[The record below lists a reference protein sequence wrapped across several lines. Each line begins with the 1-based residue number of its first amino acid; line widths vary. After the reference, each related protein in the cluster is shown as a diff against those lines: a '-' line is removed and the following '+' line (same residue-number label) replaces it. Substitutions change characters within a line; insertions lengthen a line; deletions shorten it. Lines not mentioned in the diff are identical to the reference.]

1 MTVTVY
7 NQAGEPV
14 GEMELNDRIWAAE
27 GNQGLLHQAVV
38 AVQANARRGTSD
50 TLRRGEVAGGGRKP
64 WRQKG
69 TGRARA
75 GSIRSPL
82 WRKGGVA
89 FGPHPR
95 SYRQEL
101 PRKMRHAALRA
112 ALSAR
117 AQAGDVVVLDQLE
130 MAQPKTHDMATL
142 LGRLKA
148 DRALVVTEETRRE
161 VVLSTRNI
169 AKSETVT
176 AADLSAYTVLRH
188 PKLVLTRAAA
198 QRIEEVLG

>member
-7 NQAGEPV
+7 NQAGEAV
-14 GEMELNDRIWAAE
+14 GEMELSDRVWNAE
-27 GNQGLLHQAVV
+27 VNRGLLHQASV
-38 AVQANARRGTSD
+38 AAEANVRHGTSD

-69 TGRARA
+69 TGRARQ

-101 PRKMRHAALRA
+101 PRKMRQAALRA
-112 ALSAR
+112 ALSSR
-117 AQAGDVVVLDQLE
+117 AQAGNVVVLDALEFAQPRTKE
-130 MAQPKTHDMATL
+130 MAAL
-142 LGRLKA
+142 LSRLGA
-148 DRALVVTEETRRE
+148 DRALVVTEEARRD
-161 VVLSTRNI
+161 VVLSARNLPR
-169 AKSETVT
+169 AEALT
-176 AADLSAYTVLRH
+176 AADLNARTVLLH
-188 PKLVLTRAAA
+188 PKIVCTRAAVG
-198 QRIEEVLG
+198 RIEEVLG